1 MGARGTNGTR
11 WYEYLVPT
19 NRGFFREAL
28 KFSEPSYQLSQ
39 AAITTSTNHL
49 ATTMNISHKHHSSE
63 VNRDMSESMRSA
75 KKYRAEVVGPQMPPG
90 TSVRTF
96 LVDNVA
102 MTTCI
107 LINSFIHHIIVF

>member
-1 MGARGTNGTR
+1 
-11 WYEYLVPT
+11 
-19 NRGFFREAL
+19 
-28 KFSEPSYQLSQ
+28 
-39 AAITTSTNHL
+39 
-49 ATTMNISHKHHSSE
+49 MNISHKHHSSE

-102 MTTCI
+102 ITTCI
-107 LINSFIHHIIVF
+107 LINSFVHHIIVF